1 MTAAKEIETIALKAP
16 ITLTLKRAGGEARE
30 EVISELEFH
39 PFKARDMRAI
49 DGLGE
54 NAGSI
59 ILSLIARMTRQPV
72 AVIDELGPEDF
83 ALLAGKAQAFLPSG
97 PLIGGTD

>member
-1 MTAAKEIETIALKAP
+1 MSGAREIETIVLKEP
-16 ITLTLKRAGGEARE
+16 VTVTLKRAGADARE
-30 EVISELEFH
+30 EVITEVEFH
-39 PFKARDMRAI
+39 PFKARDIRSI

-59 ILSLIARMTRQPV
+59 ILALVARMTRQPV

-83 ALLAGKAQAFLPSG
+83 ALLAGKAQAFLPNG
-97 PLIGGTD
+97 PLTGGTD

>member
-1 MTAAKEIETIALKAP
+1 MTATKEIETIVLKESV
-16 ITLTLKRAGGEARE
+16 TVTLKRAGGEARE

-39 PFKARDMRAI
+39 PFKARDIRSI

-59 ILSLIARMTRQPV
+59 ILALVARMTRQPL
-72 AVIDELGPEDF
+72 AVIDELGSEDF
-83 ALLAGKAQAFLPSG
+83 ALLAGKAQAFLPGG
-97 PLIGGTD
+97 PLTGGTD

>member
-1 MTAAKEIETIALKAP
+1 MSAAKEIETIVLKEP
-16 ITLTLKRAGGEARE
+16 VTLTLKRAGGEPRE
-30 EVISELEFH
+30 EVITELEFH

-59 ILSLIARMTRQPV
+59 ILALIARMTRQPV
-72 AVIDELGPEDF
+72 VVIDELGAEDF
-83 ALLAGKAQAFLPSG
+83 ALLAGKAQAFLPNG
-97 PLIGGTD
+97 PLTGGTD